1 MFWNIT
7 GRNCEALGDFEAAE
21 RAYLHAHDMVPDRH
35 LPAVPACEA
44 ILLDRAN
51 GKARAA
57 AGRVIAH
64 RPKIESVQT
73 REMQAELHELTN
85 TPNNPDRSC
94 DES

>member
-1 MFWNIT
+1 
-7 GRNCEALGDFEAAE
+7 
-21 RAYLHAHDMVPDRH
+21 MVPDRIYP
-35 LPAVPACEA
+35 LY
-44 ILLDRAN
+44 LLAKLYFST
-51 GKARAA
+51 GQTAKARAA
-57 AGRVIAH
+57 ADRVIAH